1 MQLILY
7 FVFSI
12 SFRISKKKIV
22 PPVNFRFGKFSV
34 AEANTNEEKK
44 FFFSL
49 ANRNHGIHKKK
60 KKKKE
65 KVIFFIKQSINHQ
78 VPISQSS
85 NHPSIYP
92 ISHYHRSS

>member
-12 SFRISKKKIV
+12 CFRNSKKKIV

-44 FFFSL
+44 IFSL
-49 ANRNHGIHKKK
+49 ANRNHGIHKK

-92 ISHYHRSS
+92 IIHYHRPS